1 MKKLI
6 FFFLILI
13 SFPLFNSCEDNDDN
27 LVPSELEINDFVWKG
42 MNLYYLWQAD
52 VPDLADD
59 RFANQP
65 ELNAFLKTYDSP
77 VSLFN
82 HLRVN
87 NTIDRFSVIYSDYT
101 VLEGVLTGNTKN
113 NGVDYGLKYK
123 PGSTTEIFGWVRYI
137 IPNSDASTKDI
148 QRGDIFYAINGTP
161 LTIDNYRTLF
171 ANDSYTLN
179 LANYDGGN
187 ITPNGQSV
195 TLTKTELAENPIL
208 INTVIN
214 QGTHNIGY
222 LMYNGFYSAYD
233 SQLNNVFGNFI
244 SQNVTDLVLDLRY
257 NSGGS
262 VATATK
268 LASMITGQFTGQI
281 FAKEQWNAKVQAYY
295 ESNNPNS
302 LLNKFYSGLNGLNL
316 NKVYV
321 LTSTSTASA
330 SELVINCLKP
340 YIQVVQI
347 GDTTT
352 GKNVG
357 SITLYDSPTYTKTDV
372 NPSHKYAM
380 QPIVLKVVDKNGF
393 GDYTAGI
400 SPELSNKYIENF
412 DDMGILGNPSEPLL
426 SRAINLITASGKPA
440 AVYYDISKRDF
451 ADCKSINPLRTE
463 MYVNK

>member
-148 QRGDIFYAINGTP
+148 QRGDIF
-161 LTIDNYRTLF
+161 
-171 ANDSYTLN
+171 
-179 LANYDGGN
+179 
-187 ITPNGQSV
+187 
-195 TLTKTELAENPIL
+195 
-208 INTVIN
+208 
-214 QGTHNIGY
+214 
-222 LMYNGFYSAYD
+222 
-233 SQLNNVFGNFI
+233 
-244 SQNVTDLVLDLRY
+244 
-257 NSGGS
+257 
-262 VATATK
+262 
-268 LASMITGQFTGQI
+268 
-281 FAKEQWNAKVQAYY
+281 
-295 ESNNPNS
+295 
-302 LLNKFYSGLNGLNL
+302 
-316 NKVYV
+316 
-321 LTSTSTASA
+321 
-330 SELVINCLKP
+330 
-340 YIQVVQI
+340 
-347 GDTTT
+347 
-352 GKNVG
+352 
-357 SITLYDSPTYTKTDV
+357 
-372 NPSHKYAM
+372 
-380 QPIVLKVVDKNGF
+380 
-393 GDYTAGI
+393 
-400 SPELSNKYIENF
+400 
-412 DDMGILGNPSEPLL
+412 
-426 SRAINLITASGKPA
+426 
-440 AVYYDISKRDF
+440 
-451 ADCKSINPLRTE
+451 
-463 MYVNK
+463 